1 MKLLTTLSL
10 LAIVSCG
17 ASMKPS
23 DKGNL
28 GQIRNAV
35 VSPASSAIKSG
46 LSGLCQA
53 LRDKET
59 NFRLTYLPS
68 NTVFNFDSSYKDCTN
83 NAQTSQVKT
92 RLVESGSGLQFNLLS
107 GQYFSMGLE
116 TATNGNLAVLCR
128 DISNLTNPMII
139 SGSTALWFDFVPEG
153 LCDNGN
159 TNTKCLQM
167 EIGFKQ
173 PSEQYLVSITDRY
186 DVSIVAGNLSGMV
199 KNHLRTDLSTCAPG
213 ARIESSSVFK
223 GISAN

>member
-1 MKLLTTLSL
+1 
-10 LAIVSCG
+10 
-17 ASMKPS
+17 
-23 DKGNL
+23 
-28 GQIRNAV
+28 
-35 VSPASSAIKSG
+35 
-46 LSGLCQA
+46 
-53 LRDKET
+53 
-59 NFRLTYLPS
+59 
-68 NTVFNFDSSYKDCTN
+68 
-83 NAQTSQVKT
+83 
-92 RLVESGSGLQFNLLS
+92 
-107 GQYFSMGLE
+107 
-116 TATNGNLAVLCR
+116 
-128 DISNLTNPMII
+128 MII

-199 KNHLRTDLSTCAPG
+199 KNHLRTDLSTCAAG